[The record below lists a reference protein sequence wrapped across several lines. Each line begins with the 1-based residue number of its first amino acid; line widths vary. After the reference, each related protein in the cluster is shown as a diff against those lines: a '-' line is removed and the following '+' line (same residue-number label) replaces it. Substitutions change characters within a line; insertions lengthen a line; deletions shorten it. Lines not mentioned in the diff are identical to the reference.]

1 MIALLSRDER
11 EGRECRCLASLADN
25 LLQKQQK
32 QPGPTARFAV
42 SRLGFSGEERHTT
55 SLTVRDKVVVTGAAR
70 GIGQEF
76 ARSLAA
82 AGAFVVAADVNDCA
96 ATLDL
101 MEAESGKAV
110 GVTLDVRSA
119 GSASDMI
126 GAATRAF
133 G

>member
-1 MIALLSRDER
+1 VRSDSTI
-11 EGRECRCLASLADN
+11 
-25 LLQKQQK
+25 Q
-32 QPGPTARFAV
+32 
-42 SRLGFSGEERHTT
+42 
-55 SLTVRDKVVVTGAAR
+55 LTVRDKVVVTRAAR

-119 GSASDMI
+119 GSGSASDMI

>member
-1 MIALLSRDER
+1 VRSD
-11 EGRECRCLASLADN
+11 S
-25 LLQKQQK
+25 
-32 QPGPTARFAV
+32 
-42 SRLGFSGEERHTT
+42 TT
-55 SLTVRDKVVVTGAAR
+55 QLTVRDKVLVTRAAR

-76 ARSLAA
+76 ARSLA